1 MYQTHLTKPVRDT
14 LLIIHY
20 GIDREIDKAH
30 IDTLIMRNY
39 VTPKHP
45 SGWMTTSAGREYVRK
60 LK

>member
-1 MYQTHLTKPVRDT
+1 MTDNLSKPVRDT

-20 GIDREIDKAH
+20 GIDREVHKAH
-30 IDTLIMRNY
+30 IETLIMRNY

-45 SGWMTTSAGREYVRK
+45 SGWMTTSAGRAYVRG